1 MVRRIIVALTLCVAA
16 LAATA
21 PAAAQ
26 TKLLRFPD
34 LHGDRVVFSYAGDLW
49 LASTAGGLATRLTA
63 HPGLELFPRFS
74 PDGSRIAFT
83 GQYDGDEQVYVI
95 PAAGGVPRQ
104 LTWYPA
110 RGPLA
115 PRWGYDNQVYDW
127 SPDGRAVLFRSLRY
141 STDLSDSRLFL
152 ASTEG
157 GLPIP
162 LPMPE
167 SGAGDLSPDGTRVV
181 YSPLF
186 RDFRSWKRY
195 EGGWAQELY
204 IFDRETHLVERVTT
218 HRRADRDP
226 MWIGNAI
233 YFTSDRSGTLN
244 LYSYDL
250 GSRETVQL
258 TDSGTWDVR
267 WPGDDGANRI
277 VYELNGELEIYSI
290 DQGASRPIAITV
302 PDDGLAM
309 RPSRVAAADLIEDAE
324 LSPKGERALFVA
336 RGDVFTAPIENGPT
350 RNLTRSSSAHDKWA
364 RWSPDGARIAYVSD
378 ATGEDEIYL
387 VAQDGSGEPE
397 QLTTGGQAMRY
408 APEWSPNGEHL
419 AFSDKDGKLYVLDVE
434 TRAIIDVADEARG
447 QLRDYVWSPR
457 GGYLAFSMTDP
468 TAFSS
473 VYVWSLAE
481 RRLHRVTG
489 EYFHEWNPAW
499 DPDGDYLYYLS
510 DRQFAPQLGSF
521 EWNYLVDRETGVY
534 ALALRRDVAH
544 PLPPES
550 DEVEVTGGDDG
561 DETAAGAEDAEPDA
575 ASSGDG
581 DEAEGDEDEGDG
593 ANGDDT
599 DAPIAIDFDGLADR
613 VVRLPLPFD
622 NYVGLSGAD
631 DSVFVI
637 RTGPQY
643 YGRSSDVQSSLRRFT
658 FADRDTETIA
668 GGIGGYAVSR
678 DGEKVLVSEGGA
690 WNVYPAG
697 GGDATRVSTG
707 GLMVDRAPADEWAQ
721 IFDEVWRRFRDFFY
735 VENMHGYDW
744 EALRDRYR
752 PLLDHVAHRSDLNYV
767 ISEMVAELNV
777 SHAYI
782 AGGDWETP
790 ARPQVALPGAVFER
804 DPQADRYRISE
815 IFAGHNEEPRYR
827 APLTEI
833 GVDARAGDYVLAID
847 GEALLG
853 SDNPYRLLRHRADRP
868 VRLTLNA
875 EPVFD
880 GAREVTFTPVTEERS
895 LRYLTEVEANRR
907 TVSELTAGRVGY
919 LHVPD
924 MGADGIQE
932 FVKWFYGQVRKEG
945 LVIDVRGN
953 GGGNVSQMLIER
965 LGRSVLGTR
974 FARTYDT
981 PDTYP
986 AIAFHGHLVCILDE
1000 DSASDGD
1007 IFPYR
1012 FREAGLG
1019 PLIGKRSWGGVI
1031 GITNHGPLIDGGSV
1045 NVPQFGTNGADGS
1058 WVVENVGV
1066 EPDIEVEN
1074 DPRAV
1079 IAGRDPQLER
1089 AVEEVLRMMREN
1101 PKSLPERPAPPVK
1114 TPRR

>member
-1 MVRRIIVALTLCVAA
+1 MLRRFLIQMLAGVLVAVAA
-16 LAATA
+16 
-21 PAAAQ
+21 PSFAQ

-34 LHGDRVVFSYAGDLW
+34 IHGERVVFSYAGDLW
-49 LASTAGGLATRLTA
+49 LASTEGGIATRLTA

-95 PAAGGVPRQ
+95 PASGGVPRQ
-104 LTWYPA
+104 LTYYPA

-127 SPDGRAVLFRSLRY
+127 SPDGQTVLFRSLRY

-152 ASTEG
+152 ASANG

-162 LPMPE
+162 LSMPE

-186 RDFRSWKRY
+186 RDFRTWKRY

-204 IFDRETHLVERVTT
+204 IFDRETHVVERVTT

-233 YFTSDRSGTLN
+233 YFTSDRDGTLN

-250 GSRETVQL
+250 ASRDTTQL
-258 TDSGTWDVR
+258 TDSDTWDVR

-277 VYELNGELEIYSI
+277 VYELNGELQIHTI
-290 DQGASRPIAITV
+290 DSGTSHPISITV

-324 LSPKGERALFVA
+324 LSPKGERALYVA

-364 RWSPDGARIAYVSD
+364 RWSPDGRRIAYVSD

-387 VAQDGSGEPE
+387 IAQDGSGDPE
-397 QLTTGGQAMRY
+397 QLTTGGQAMLY
-408 APEWSPNGEHL
+408 APEWSPNGKHL
-419 AFSDKDGKLYVLDVE
+419 AFGDKEGKLYVIDVE
-434 TRAIIDVADEARG
+434 SKEIIDVADEARG
-447 QLRDYVWSPR
+447 PLRDYVWSPR

-468 TAFSS
+468 TEFSS
-473 VYVWSLAE
+473 IWVWRLAD
-481 RRLHRVTG
+481 RALHRITD
-489 EYFHEWNPAW
+489 ELFHEWNPAW

-521 EWNYLVDRETGVY
+521 EWNYLVDRETGIY
-534 ALALRRDVAH
+534 ALALRRDVEH

-550 DEVEVTGGDDG
+550 DEVEVAGGDDAEETEADGEESDTAEGG
-561 DETAAGAEDAEPDA
+561 DDD
-575 ASSGDG
+575 GDG
-581 DEAEGDEDEGDG
+581 DEE
-593 ANGDDT
+593 
-599 DAPIAIDFDGLADR
+599 APITIEFDGLSRR
-613 VVRLPLPFD
+613 VVRLPVTFD
-622 NYVGLSGAD
+622 NYVGLSGAGD
-631 DSVFVI
+631 GVFFI
-637 RTGPQY
+637 RGGAQY
-643 YGRSSDVQSSLRRFT
+643 YGRGGDVRPALQRFT
-658 FADRDTETIA
+658 FEDRETTTIA
-668 GGIGGYAVSR
+668 AGIGGYAVSR
-678 DGEKVLVSEGGA
+678 DGEKVLVREGGA

-697 GGDATRVSTG
+697 GGDATAVSTR
-707 GLMVDRAPADEWAQ
+707 GLMVDRVPAEEWAQ

-744 EALRDRYR
+744 KALRDRYR
-752 PLLDHVAHRSDLNYV
+752 PLLEHVAHRSDLNYV
-767 ISEMVAELNV
+767 IGEMVAELNV

-790 ARPQVALPGAVFER
+790 DRPEVALAGAVFEL
-804 DPQADRYRISE
+804 DATAGRYRIAE

-847 GEALLG
+847 GEELLG
-853 SDNPYRLLRHRADRP
+853 SDNPYRVLLHRADRP

-875 EPVFD
+875 GPAFD

-895 LRYLTEVEANRR
+895 LRYLAEVEANRR
-907 TVSELTAGRVGY
+907 KVSEMTGGRVGY

-924 MGADGIQE
+924 MGAQGIQE

-965 LGRSVLGTR
+965 LGRRVLGTS

-981 PDTYP
+981 PGTYP
-986 AIAFHGHLVCILDE
+986 AVAFHGHLVCILDE

-1031 GITNHGPLIDGGSV
+1031 GITSHGPLLDGGSV

-1074 DPRAV
+1074 DPRSV

-1089 AVEEVLRMMREN
+1089 AVEEVLRMMRED
-1101 PKSLPERPAPPVK
+1101 PKALPERPAPPVK
-1114 TPRR
+1114 TP

>member
-1 MVRRIIVALTLCVAA
+1 MLRRTLIVLAACAVALG
-16 LAATA
+16 LAA

-34 LHGDRVVFSYAGDLW
+34 IHGERVVFSYGGDLW
-49 LASTAGGLATRLTA
+49 LASTAGGLAMRLTA

-95 PAAGGVPRQ
+95 PASGGVPRQ
-104 LTWYPA
+104 LTYYPA

-127 SPDGRAVLFRSLRY
+127 SPDGQAVLFRSLRY

-152 ASTEG
+152 ASADG
-157 GLPIP
+157 GLPVP

-186 RDFRSWKRY
+186 RDFRTWKRY

-204 IFDRETHLVERVTT
+204 IFDRETHAVERVTE

-226 MWIGNAI
+226 MWIGDAI
-233 YFTSDRSGTLN
+233 YFTSDRGGTLN
-244 LYSYDL
+244 LYAYDL
-250 GSRETVQL
+250 ASRETTQL
-258 TDSGTWDVR
+258 THSDTWDVR
-267 WPGDDGANRI
+267 WPGDDGAGRI
-277 VYELNGELEIYSI
+277 VYELNGELQIYSI
-290 DQGASRPIAITV
+290 DEGTSQPVAVTV

-350 RNLTRSSSAHDKWA
+350 RNLTRSSAAHDKWA
-364 RWSPDGARIAYVSD
+364 RWSPDGRRIAYVSD

-408 APEWSPNGEHL
+408 APEWSPTGKHL
-419 AFSDKDGKLYVLDVE
+419 AFGDKDGRLYVIDVE
-434 TRAIIDVADEARG
+434 TKAVIDVADEERG
-447 QLRDYVWSPR
+447 PLRDYVWSPR
-457 GGYLAFSMTDP
+457 GGYLAFSMSDP
-468 TAFSS
+468 TGFDSI
-473 VYVWSLAE
+473 YVWSLAD
-481 RRLHRVTG
+481 RTLHRITG
-489 EYFHEWNPAW
+489 EFFHEWNPAW
-499 DPDGDYLYYLS
+499 DPDGDFLYYLS

-521 EWNYLVDRETGVY
+521 EWNYLVDRETGIY
-534 ALALRRDVAH
+534 ALALRRDVEH

-550 DEVEVTGGDDG
+550 DEVELTGGDEESDTASEGGGEAADDADGG
-561 DETAAGAEDAEPDA
+561 DE
-575 ASSGDG
+575 
-581 DEAEGDEDEGDG
+581 EG
-593 ANGDDT
+593 
-599 DAPIAIDFDGLADR
+599 PIAIDFDGLAGR
-613 VVRLPLPFD
+613 VVRLPVTFD
-622 NYVGLSGAD
+622 NYVGLSGAAD
-631 DSVFVI
+631 GVFFI
-637 RTGPQY
+637 RGGAQY
-643 YGRSSDVQSSLRRFT
+643 YGRRGDVQPALQRFT
-658 FADRDTETIA
+658 FDDRETQTIA
-668 GGIGGYAVSR
+668 DGIGGYALSR
-678 DGEKVLVSEGGA
+678 DGEKVLVREGSA

-697 GGDATRVSTG
+697 GGDAAAVSTR
-707 GLMVDRAPADEWAQ
+707 GLLVDRVPAEEWTQ

-752 PLLDHVAHRSDLNYV
+752 PLLAHVAHRSDLNYV
-767 ISEMVAELNV
+767 IGEMVAELNV

-790 ARPQVALPGAVFER
+790 DRPQVALPGAVFEL
-804 DPQADRYRISE
+804 DAAADRYRIAE
-815 IFAGHNEEPRYR
+815 IFAGQNEEPRYR

-833 GVDARAGDYVLAID
+833 GVDARVDDYVLAVD
-847 GEALLG
+847 GEELRG
-853 SDNPYRLLRHRADRP
+853 SDNPYRVLRHRADRP
-868 VRLTLNA
+868 VRLTLN
-875 EPVFD
+875 ERPTFD

-895 LRYLTEVEANRR
+895 LRYLAEVEVNRR
-907 TVSELTAGRVGY
+907 KVSEMTDARVGY

-924 MGADGIQE
+924 MGAAGIQE
-932 FVKWFYGQVRKEG
+932 FIKWFYGQIRKEG

-965 LGRSVLGTR
+965 LGRRVLGTG

-986 AIAFHGHLVCILDE
+986 AVAFHGHLVCILDE

-1031 GITNHGPLIDGGSV
+1031 GITSHGPLLDGGSV

-1074 DPRAV
+1074 DPRSV

-1114 TPRR
+1114 TP